1 MKEIL
6 KDDVKDVKISQR
18 LSQSPTCLI
27 YDKNDP
33 DFAMQEM
40 LKQMGQSNLPKVK
53 PILEINADHEIFVK
67 LVQNE
72 NNIYEVAEILLDL
85 AKLNEGINL
94 ENPSKFS
101 QNLSKIIAKVL

>member
-1 MKEIL
+1 
-6 KDDVKDVKISQR
+6 
-18 LSQSPTCLI
+18 
-27 YDKNDP
+27 
-33 DFAMQEM
+33 MQEM

-94 ENPSKFS
+94 ENPAKFS